1 MKFRHRPYSQSKV
14 FGAYLLMPVFVLIY
28 MLLMPFSVNALS
40 LTSERDCNPNAV
52 IRCGALSTNELM
64 SKYNNQP
71 SVQSIYSNFSISR
84 DDINAMG
91 TTALAGTVTSDGKVI
106 VSGNVVANNAMTA
119 GRQNIAGS
127 QAVTQNGVTFY
138 KRPPRVSFTSSSLS
152 AFVVMNSGRFDF
164 AIIASCGN
172 PVSATATAAKPPVQQ
187 KSAVAAPTP
196 APPAAVT
203 PTPPPVVQQQ
213 QQQTVVESQSVP
225 VATQAATPVPTPAPQ
240 PTQIPNTGIGD
251 VVGFGSFVTLLSGT
265 AHFLIKRK
273 FAI

>member
-187 KSAVAAPTP
+187 KSAVAAP
-196 APPAAVT
+196 
-203 PTPPPVVQQQ
+203 
-213 QQQTVVESQSVP
+213 
-225 VATQAATPVPTPAPQ
+225 APQ

>member
-1 MKFRHRPYSQSKV
+1 MKFRHRPYFHSKLS
-14 FGAYLLMPVFVLIY
+14 GAYLLMPVFILIS

-52 IRCGALSTNELM
+52 IRCGAISTNELI

-71 SVQSIYSNFSISR
+71 SVQAIYSNFSISR

-91 TTALAGTVTSDGKVI
+91 TTAVTGTVTSDGKVI
-106 VSGNVVANNAMTA
+106 VSGNVVANNAITA

-138 KRPPRVSFTSSSLS
+138 KRPPSVSFKSSSLS
-152 AFVVMNSGRFDF
+152 SFVVMNSGRFDF

-172 PVSATATAAKPPVQQ
+172 PVSATATAVKQPVQQ
-187 KSAVAAPTP
+187 KPAAVAPTP

-225 VATQAATPVPTPAPQ
+225 VATQVATPVPTPAPQ